1 MSKKWYKKK
10 FVIYA
15 FVLALLTFVVVN
27 FINYKVDYDNQP
39 GTGETN
45 LIAPYLYNF
54 YVSSKPNIQDS
65 PYYGSKE
72 ASITIIALL
81 DIDSE
86 TSKNFIKNIF
96 PRLNEDYID
105 KGKVRYYHKNYL
117 TLEDVEEKN
126 ENFVYSMALLCIHKL
141 DREKYYDFY
150 FDLFDTEIKDIP
162 KLLRKYKIPRNKYE
176 DCIKEQENIDQLS
189 GDVLEVENLGTVG
202 INQRFYIGIMGKYN
216 SVLTGI
222 PDYETFRETIRP
234 YELQLG
240 N

>member
-15 FVLALLTFVVVN
+15 FVLALLTSIAVN
-27 FINYKVDYDNQP
+27 FINYKVDYDNQT
-39 GTGETN
+39 GTGKTG
-45 LIAPYLYNF
+45 LITHYLYTF
-54 YVSSKPNIQDS
+54 YASSKPNIQDS
-65 PYYGSKE
+65 PYHGSKE

-81 DIDSE
+81 DINSE

-222 PDYETFRETIRP
+222 LDYETFRETIRP

>member
-1 MSKKWYKKK
+1 MNEKWYKKK

-27 FINYKVDYDNQP
+27 VINYKVDYANQP
-39 GTGETN
+39 GTGEID

-72 ASITIIALL
+72 ASITIIAML

-86 TSKNFIKNIF
+86 TSKNFIKDLF
-96 PRLNEDYID
+96 PRINDDYIN
-105 KGKVRYYHKNYL
+105 KGNVRYYHKNYL
-117 TLEDVEEKN
+117 TLEDVDEKN
-126 ENFVYSMALLCIHKL
+126 DNFMYSMALLCISKL
-141 DREKYYDFY
+141 DREKYYAFY
-150 FDLFDTEIKDIP
+150 FDIFDTEIKDIP

-176 DCIKEQENIDQLS
+176 DCVTEQENIDQLS
-189 GDVLEVENLGTVG
+189 RDALEVENLGMVG
-202 INQRFYIGIMGKYN
+202 LNQRFYIGIMGKDN
-216 SVLTGI
+216 AVLTGI
-222 PDYETFRETIRP
+222 PKYEKFQETIRQ
-234 YELQLG
+234 YQLQLG